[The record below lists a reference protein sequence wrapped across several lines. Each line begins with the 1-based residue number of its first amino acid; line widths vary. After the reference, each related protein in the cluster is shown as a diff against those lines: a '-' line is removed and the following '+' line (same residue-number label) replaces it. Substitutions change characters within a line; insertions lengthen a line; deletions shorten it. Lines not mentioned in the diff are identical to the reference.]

1 MAGEMDIAGSM
12 NIVFHADLSAY
23 VAHRP
28 SVLYWVL
35 QPGATIG
42 GIGLG
47 LVRMVRPWN
56 EWLITWGYDISQP
69 PPDLTTRWRSRSSTT
84 SSATTPCR

>member
-1 MAGEMDIAGSM
+1 MAGQMDLAGSM
-12 NIVFHADLSAY
+12 NIVFHADLTEF

-42 GIGLG
+42 GIGLAWSG
-47 LVRMVRPWN
+47 WSAR
-56 EWLITWGYDISQP
+56 G
-69 PPDLTTRWRSRSSTT
+69 T
-84 SSATTPCR
+84 SG